1 MTATRLLPILLLLVP
16 SSASIQNERVSV
28 ALIRPEIQVRL
39 GANEGTL
46 RLVAVRRLRPGET
59 IMSAR
64 RSIWDGYK
72 GRTFEEWFPE
82 VQD

>member
-1 MTATRLLPILLLLVP
+1 MTATRLLPLLLLLVP
-16 SSASIQNERVSV
+16 SSASVQVETVPV

-39 GANEGTL
+39 GANQGTL

-59 IMSAR
+59 IREAR

>member
-1 MTATRLLPILLLLVP
+1 MTATRLLPLLLLLVP
-16 SSASIQNERVSV
+16 SGASVQVETVPV

-39 GANEGTL
+39 GANQGTL